1 MEAIKNKLQEKGR
14 LLGPNYRPNFT
25 MPLENPPV
33 PANPQPNW
41 QFWTAPKQL
50 PSTNVY
56 TQPNFTMGEGYYNAP
71 SNVGRGNIA
80 GFLPGPTD
88 NAASKI
94 QPELDVLYGNNKNI
108 SPQDWKAIFEK
119 KTAEAK
125 NVAKNIGKFIERPQD
140 YTTKPALKAA
150 GNLAK
155 GALKVGGKILA
166 NPLVQTGIAVGA
178 GLPAGDPNEE
188 AIVRGLVPMPTKEKP
203 LAEKPVQA
211 KSEDKELL
219 ELQRRKAE
227 TDAELARQQKL
238 TNEAK
243 ARMED
248 AQRGVANLEAA
259 LTSNNQPQ
267 IAPQVAPQQRQI
279 GQPVVAGNIDLTNRP
294 VVKNADGTIST
305 VRTIS
310 FNDGK
315 YEVLIPTVSDDGRIM
330 TNEEAIA
337 EYKKTGKHFGM
348 FNTPEEATAAAQA
361 LHNQQDQ
368 YYNRNN
374 SAVQNREPQLQD
386 YANILNEVS
395 KGNLTAQDI
404 YNLLNTSYSNIKNVI
419 NNDPRY
425 QGDIVQAQNPYNI
438 DINQLRQAQA
448 QQIANNKLA
457 YMLGENYIPEDQ
469 LLTQQADVLY
479 KQQMANQL
487 GVPYEDY
494 INATTQRNAEAIK
507 LEADRAVN
515 ALQMYATQ
523 TTDMNQKLQFLQ
535 AAQKIQSDADA
546 KIQEEYIKGEYDLR
560 KQALANTGT
569 ANVALINQTGGIT
582 QERMKLEDPATQLS
596 RLGMGAYN
604 LAMSGRD
611 NLIQLATVSPTI
623 RRLLFGNENIEQKD
637 IIRLLQGMGEPQA
650 QSLFS
655 RVVGMLQNG
664 GNQ

>member
-88 NAASKI
+88 NTASKI

-238 TNEAK
+238 TDEARV
-243 ARMED
+243 RMED
-248 AQRGVANLEAA
+248 AQKGVRDLEAA
-259 LTSNNQPQ
+259 LATNNQPQ
-267 IAPQVAPQQRQI
+267 QAVAIPTNTQGQVTPMVTNVQPQQVATPA
-279 GQPVVAGNIDLTNRP
+279 QP
-294 VVKNADGTIST
+294 TI
-305 VRTIS
+305 
-310 FNDGK
+310 
-315 YEVLIPTVSDDGRIM
+315 
-330 TNEEAIA
+330 
-337 EYKKTGKHFGM
+337 
-348 FNTPEEATAAAQA
+348 
-361 LHNQQDQ
+361 
-368 YYNRNN
+368 
-374 SAVQNREPQLQD
+374 QD

-395 KGNLTAQDI
+395 KGNMTAQDI
-404 YNLLNTSYSNIKNVI
+404 YNLLNTSYSNIENVI

-425 QGDIVQAQNPYNI
+425 QGDIVQAQNPRNI
-438 DINQLRQAQA
+438 DIDQYRKAQA
-448 QQIANNKLA
+448 QQVANNKLA

-469 LLTQQADVLY
+469 LLAEQADALY

-507 LEADRAVN
+507 LEADKAVN
-515 ALQMYATQ
+515 ALKMYATQ

-546 KIQEEYIKGEYDLR
+546 KIQQEYIKGEYDLR

-623 RRLLFGNENIEQKD
+623 RRLLFGNENIEQKE
-637 IIRLLQGMGEPQA
+637 IIRRLEGMGEPET
-650 QSLFS
+650 QSLFA
-655 RVVGMLQNG
+655 RLVGALQNG